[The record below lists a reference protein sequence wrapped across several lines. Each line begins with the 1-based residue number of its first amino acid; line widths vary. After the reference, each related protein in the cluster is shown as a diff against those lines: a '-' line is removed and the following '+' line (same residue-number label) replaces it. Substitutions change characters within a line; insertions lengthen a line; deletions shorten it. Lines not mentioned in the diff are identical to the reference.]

1 MITFREVERQFVIIN
16 NPKFVQLTGCTKE
29 ANSILCYGY
38 VDNSAGLTYE
48 TVAATLLLDGDYS
61 ILDTVKCISLKIRAN
76 SVSKEEVIPIQNKAL
91 FKQYSYIVDNV
102 NEFYYKDPEREECR
116 EVRELDQ
123 FRHAEFPDDVQV
135 LFVKE
140 GVRPE
145 GIWVRTT
152 KLIEREEGTVL
163 LEGRMLNS
171 PHADFGVTI
180 NDTVL
185 FASGIVDETETRVCI
200 ALLQNK

>member
-1 MITFREVERQFVIIN
+1 M
-16 NPKFVQLTGCTKE
+16 
-29 ANSILCYGY
+29 
-38 VDNSAGLTYE
+38 
-48 TVAATLLLDGDYS
+48 
-61 ILDTVKCISLKIRAN
+61 
-76 SVSKEEVIPIQNKAL
+76 
-91 FKQYSYIVDNV
+91 
-102 NEFYYKDPEREECR
+102 
-116 EVRELDQ
+116 DQ

-152 KLIEREEGTVL
+152 KLIGCENGAVL
-163 LEGRMLNS
+163 LEGRMLNN

-185 FASGIVDETETRVCI
+185 FASGVVDDAGTRVCV

>member
-1 MITFREVERQFVIIN
+1 MLTFREVERQFVIIN
-16 NPKFVQLTGCTKE
+16 NPKFVQLTGCSKE

-48 TVAATLLLDGDYS
+48 TVAATLLFDGDYS
-61 ILDTVKCISLKIRAN
+61 ILDTVQCVSLKIRAS
-76 SVSKEEVIPIQNKAL
+76 SVSKEEVLPIKNKAL
-91 FKQYSYIVDNV
+91 FKQYSHIIDNI
-102 NEFYYKDPEREECR
+102 NEFYYRNSEREECR

-135 LFVKE
+135 LFIKE

-152 KLIEREEGTVL
+152 KLIGSENGTIL
-163 LEGRMLNS
+163 LEGKMLNT
-171 PHADFGVTI
+171 PNADFGLRL

-185 FASGIVDETETRVCI
+185 FASGVVDEAGTRVCV
-200 ALLQNK
+200 ALLQK